1 LVCTAYKLTQTD
13 KIQIHFDCAF
23 QLNQMGKNNEGTRII
38 PI

>member
-1 LVCTAYKLTQTD
+1 LIRTTYKVTQID